1 MTIENEPIQDIEDE
15 INDFINKTLS
25 DFLSDKYI
33 QDVLPEILAHIK
45 QDTNDAKKLTYKKYV
60 DDVKQLYNDMLEQ
73 YPKVSKQDRRDT
85 IWLVIQGNDQ
95 VIEMLDEFRD
105 YHIQQQI
112 YKRMI
117 KSILD
122 ILNSQNQGQRL
133 SFAKV
138 NDHIYDM
145 KVRIV
150 DAQDKIFDPHSLNLM
165 ANETYYQ
172 NKVYNITWDH
182 LIQNPRDDIDFFK
195 FKRFVISEEK
205 YGRVEIVD
213 RYYLLAHG
221 PEKRGCYD
229 LNLTYTYTNFLNNNG
244 EEMQYDTTFKLGVG
258 NENIN
263 P

>member
-1 MTIENEPIQDIEDE
+1 MTVENEPIQDIEDE

-45 QDTNDAKKLTYKKYV
+45 QDNNDAKKLTYKKYI
-60 DDVKQLYNDMLEQ
+60 DDVKQLYNDMVEQ
-73 YPKVSKQDRRDT
+73 YPKVSKQDRRDI

-138 NDHIYDM
+138 NDHIYAM
-145 KVRIV
+145 KVKIV
-150 DAQDKIFDPHSLNLM
+150 DAQDKIFDPYSLNLM

-182 LIQNPRDDIDFFK
+182 LIQDPRDDIDFFK

-213 RYYLLAHG
+213 RYYILAYG

-244 EEMQYDTTFKLGVG
+244 EEIQYDTTFKLGVG